1 MSFWSNTILPN
12 LIGGACSTSPIM
24 KQRAKIVPDADGVVV
39 EIGMGAAPNLPLYD
53 PSRVRSVIGV
63 EPSSGLRKKA
73 RRAIAGQS
81 LDVELIDA
89 RAESLPIETGTADT
103 IVLTYTLCSL
113 PDVDGAFAE
122 MRRVLKPGGRLLFC
136 EHGAAPDAGVLTWQ
150 RRLEPVWKRCAGG
163 CHLARPIDRLI
174 TQGGFRIDHLDA
186 AYMPKTPKIVGF
198 DYIGSAR
205 PD

>member
-53 PSRVRSVIGV
+53 PSRVQTVIGV
-63 EPSSGLRKKA
+63 EPSPGLRKKA
-73 RRAIAGQS
+73 IRAIAGQS
-81 LDVELIDA
+81 LDIELIDA
-89 RAESLPIETGTADT
+89 RAENLPLETGKADT

-122 MRRVLKPGGRLLFC
+122 MRRILKPGGRLLFC
-136 EHGAAPDAGVLTWQ
+136 EHGAAPDAGVLKWQ

-163 CHLARPIDRLI
+163 CHLARQIDRLI
-174 TQGGFRIDHLDA
+174 TEGGFRINHLDA

-205 PD
+205 PN